1 MVAHDDSC
9 LRWFFAAV
17 RGGRANEIH
26 TTLAG
31 WGQQSEEK
39 MARRD
44 PNYIDVHVGSR
55 IRMRRQLINMSQERL
70 GELLGITF
78 QQVQKYE
85 KGANRISASR
95 LFYTAKTLGVPIQFF
110 FEGLPG
116 GESDAVLRESVPAD
130 EFTSALMTPEGVQ
143 LAKAFRDAD
152 TATKRKLIVGLAK
165 LIVNSD

>member
-1 MVAHDDSC
+1 
-9 LRWFFAAV
+9 
-17 RGGRANEIH
+17 
-26 TTLAG
+26 
-31 WGQQSEEK
+31 

-95 LFYTAKTLGVPIQFF
+95 LFYAAKTLGVPVNFF

-116 GESDAVLRESVPAD
+116 LEGEGGLKEGAQPD
-130 EFTSALMTPEGVQ
+130 EFLAALMTAEGIQ
-143 LAKAFRDAD
+143 LAKAFRDAM
-152 TATKRKLIVGLAK
+152 TPQKRKLIANLARQVADSK
-165 LIVNSD
+165 EPG

>member
-1 MVAHDDSC
+1 
-9 LRWFFAAV
+9 
-17 RGGRANEIH
+17 
-26 TTLAG
+26 
-31 WGQQSEEK
+31 
-39 MARRD
+39 MAKRD

-55 IRMRRQLINMSQERL
+55 MRMRRQLINMSQERL

-116 GESDAVLRESVPAD
+116 GESDAVLRESMPTD
-130 EFTSALMTPEGVQ
+130 EFTSSLMTTEGVQ
-143 LAKAFRDAD
+143 LAKAFREAD
-152 TATKRKLIVGLAK
+152 STTKRKLIVGLAK
-165 LIVNSD
+165 LIVDSDT